1 MHASY
6 LSDKYP
12 ECELGLSIPRINDAE
27 GGFKPNT
34 ILDDASFVQIMC
46 AYRLFLPRVEIN
58 ISTRETADFRD
69 NLLNICATK
78 FSAGSKTEVGGYTKA
93 KTEPQFEISDKRE
106 SEEVVQRISDL
117 GYEPVYKN
125 WENI

>member
-1 MHASY
+1 
-6 LSDKYP
+6 
-12 ECELGLSIPRINDAE
+12 
-27 GGFKPNT
+27 
-34 ILDDASFVQIMC
+34 MC

-58 ISTRETADFRD
+58 ISTRENAEFRD

-93 KTEPQFEISDKRE
+93 RTEPQFEISDKRQ
-106 SEEVVQRISDL
+106 SDEVIKRIQNL

-125 WENI
+125 WESI